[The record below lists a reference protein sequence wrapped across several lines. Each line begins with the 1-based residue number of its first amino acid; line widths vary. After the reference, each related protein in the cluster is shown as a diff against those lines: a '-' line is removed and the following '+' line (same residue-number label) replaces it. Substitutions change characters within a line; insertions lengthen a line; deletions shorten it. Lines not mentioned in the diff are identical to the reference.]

1 MLRIPETLENATMFA
16 KELAD
21 ECLATVE
28 ERQGVYEKASLYYY
42 TGSGDVRAAIHNKVK
57 TYIDRLA
64 GYLYQPSS
72 VRFNTI
78 FDSNEP
84 LDVLERGRTL
94 SEMLSADYRT
104 TDADISFGNAVTW
117 ALNCGC
123 YLLKHLSDGISFKV
137 VPVHPANFGVLSE
150 TIVGLDEQEAF
161 CHVSY
166 PSVTRLRSMLIEA
179 GNPHTD
185 TIINKILAER
195 SSQTDEQQQP
205 TYFHSMVVGGLNPL
219 GDVNQVPSA
228 AGITQVFPIPT
239 PWRPQ
244 RKISSTVK
252 LVELWIKDEKKQG
265 DYTTMQLI
273 YPDILIEGGDAHN
286 NLFIKNSGH
295 HPFVK
300 VQTDETPGY
309 FWGRSAIAD
318 VQMLQDMVNKRLRD
332 LKVMWDRN
340 AAAPYSFAG
349 FTSLTEEMYFKLIS
363 EGGFVSDPN
372 PNAKAQKLTEP
383 PPTGYLE
390 ELEFI
395 WKMYYE
401 AGGFTPVLTGQWEP
415 GVRAG
420 VHAQT
425 LVRTS
430 ASGLIEPATQVER
443 QLSESGYLCARLM
456 QFNDPHFYETEKGT
470 RFLLEQL
477 PNRFQVEVDSHSA
490 SPAFAEDSRQ
500 IAVAL
505 AKANAIGGEDL
516 IEMLHPPNTDLLLAR
531 LKQREQAQAKA
542 MQAAAA
548 RGEPVQPQRKG
559 ARAPQQ
565 SR

>member
-1 MLRIPETLENATMFA
+1 MLRIPEKLELAVEFA
-16 KELAD
+16 KELTD
-21 ECLATVE
+21 ECMATMQ
-28 ERQGVYEKASLYYY
+28 ERQGVYEKAAQYYY
-42 TGSGDVRAAIHNKVK
+42 TGSGDVRAAIHNKVS
-57 TYIDRLA
+57 TFIDRLA
-64 GYLYQPSS
+64 GYLYQPNN

-84 LDVLERGRTL
+84 IDVLERGRTL

-104 TDADISFGNAVTW
+104 TDSDIRFGDAVTW

-123 YLLKHLSDGISFKV
+123 YLLKHLDDGISFKV

-150 TIVGLDEQEAF
+150 TIVGLDEQECF

-166 PSVTRLRSMLIEA
+166 PSVTKLRSDLIKA
-179 GNPHTD
+179 GNPNVNS
-185 TIINKILAER
+185 IIDKIMETR
-195 SSQTDEQQQP
+195 RGEQDQPPP

-219 GDVNQVPSA
+219 GDVNQIPSA

-244 RKISSTVK
+244 RKVSPTVMHC
-252 LVELWIKDEKKQG
+252 ELWIKDERREG

-273 YPDILIEGGDAHN
+273 YPDILLEGGNKHE
-286 NLFIKNSGH
+286 NLFIKDSH
-295 HPFVK
+295 HQPFVK
-300 VQTDETPGY
+300 VEADVTPGY
-309 FWGRSAIAD
+309 FWGRSTIAA

-349 FTSLTEEMYFKLIS
+349 FTSLTEEMYYKLIS

-383 PPTGYLE
+383 PTPGYLE

-395 WKMYYE
+395 WKMFDE
-401 AGGFTPVLTGQWEP
+401 AGGFTPVLTGQGEP

-430 ASGLIEPATQVER
+430 ASALIEPATRIER

-456 QFNDPHFYETEKGT
+456 QFNDPNIYETESKKQ
-470 RFLLEQL
+470 FLLDQL

-505 AKANAIGGEDL
+505 AKANAISGEDL

-531 LKQREQAQAKA
+531 LKQRQAAQAR
-542 MQAAAA
+542 AAQEAEA
-548 RGEPVQPQRKG
+548 RGEL
-559 ARAPQQ
+559 PQQ
-565 SR
+565 QQRGGRAAQHR